1 MKMMGLHTGFKPV
14 FESMFFECLGLDVE
28 AMDYT
33 ITGAGACTY
42 FGANYVVGLECMVRR
57 FS

>member
-1 MKMMGLHTGFKPV
+1 MGLHTGFKPV